1 MNSFKHLLFFGFAV
15 MLFVILACNRQPAKI
30 MEEHDPLIKKLEE
43 KDSIR
48 VIKINKDSLQK
59 VKGRSPLKQNKK

>member
-1 MNSFKHLLFFGFAV
+1 MNSFKHFSYFLFFGFVV
-15 MLFVILACNRQPAKI
+15 MFFVILACNRQPTKV
-30 MEEHDPLIKKLEE
+30 MEEHDPVIKKLEE

-59 VKGRSPLKQNKK
+59 VKQDKR

>member
-1 MNSFKHLLFFGFAV
+1 MKSFRYFSYFLSLSFIVVLVAF
-15 MLFVILACNRQPAKI
+15 LACNRQPTKVL
-30 MEEHDPLIKKLEE
+30 EEHDPLIKKLEE

-59 VKGRSPLKQNKK
+59 VKQDRIKK